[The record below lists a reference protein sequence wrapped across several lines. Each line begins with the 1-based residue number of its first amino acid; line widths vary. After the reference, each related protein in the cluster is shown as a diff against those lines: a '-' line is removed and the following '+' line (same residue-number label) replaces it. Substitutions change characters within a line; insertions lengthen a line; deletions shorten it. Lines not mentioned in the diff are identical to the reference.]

1 MQASKETLIP
11 VPGGRVYCRQIPG
24 PDAPPLI
31 VVHGAP
37 GIPHRQLQTLE
48 ALHTDRPVIF
58 YDQLGCG
65 KSDRPQDTRLWRIDR
80 FVDELALVRGKIAPG
95 PVHVLGYSWGSMVVV
110 DYALRKPVG
119 IKSLILQ
126 SPFLS
131 AQRCKKDQYKL
142 RESLPSKLQAI
153 LNRHEK
159 GEPGLHMDY
168 KNAVLEFRMRHM
180 FRNLNPWPSVI
191 SQVIRERNV
200 EVHKIMWGDIP
211 FRISGNL
218 ETYERTSR
226 LGEIETP
233 TLLTCGRYDTSTPET
248 LNWYAGLF
256 LQAETA
262 IFEESSHW
270 AHFEEEQPFL
280 ETVRRFLN
288 DVDEGSP

>member
-1 MQASKETLIP
+1 MLNSTEHFVP
-11 VPGGRVYCRQIPG
+11 VPGGRVYCRRISG
-24 PDAPPLI
+24 PDAPPLL
-31 VVHGAP
+31 VVHGGP
-37 GIPHRQLQTLE
+37 GISHRQLQPLE
-48 ALHTDRPVIF
+48 ALHTDRPIIF

-65 KSDRPQDTRLWRIDR
+65 KSDRPHDTRLWNIDR
-80 FVDELALVRGKIAPG
+80 FVEELAQVRNALSPG
-95 PVHVLGYSWGSMVVV
+95 PVHILGYSWGSMVAV
-110 DYALRKPVG
+110 DYALRKPLG

-142 RESLPSKLQAI
+142 RESLPNKLQAI

-159 GEPGLHMDY
+159 GEPGLLMDY
-168 KNAVLEFRMRHM
+168 KAAVLEFRMRHM
-180 FRNLNPWPSVI
+180 FRNLNPWPAVI
-191 SQVIRERNV
+191 SEVIRDRNV
-200 EVHKIMWGDIP
+200 DIHKIMWGDIP
-211 FRISGNL
+211 LRISGNL

-248 LNWYAGLF
+248 LNWYASLF
-256 LQAETA
+256 PQAETA

-270 AHFEEEQPFL
+270 AHFEEEQTFL

-288 DVDEGSP
+288 NVVVDST